1 MKKDVK
7 ALIKRLTLLVQFT
20 KAGKGWIG
28 VDGDGRAY
36 HFDTRP
42 KFSPSG
48 HSESLDRWAAS
59 GCTSSAV
66 CQFITAN
73 DDLPLSMVCP
83 SLPSSK
89 ALFYTD
95 GVNVWLIDL

>member
-28 VDGDGRAY
+28 VDGDGSTF
-36 HFDTRP
+36 HFDSRP
-42 KFSPSG
+42 NFIPSG
-48 HSESLDRWAAS
+48 ESESLDRWYPKNIFQDKPMKL
-59 GCTSSAV
+59 SSL
-66 CQFITAN
+66 
-73 DDLPLSMVCP
+73 DKMPLSMICP

-95 GVNVWLIDL
+95 GETVWLIDL